1 MLERSP
7 RHRRL
12 VVTVALLAAA
22 AAAGGSASASRPR
35 PPADDAL
42 ARAVALQVNA
52 AASVVAEAR
61 GDQTSTVSGAS
72 LTVPGIL
79 ELRTAD
85 SAARTRLGSGLRAR
99 AGTDLGHLHLQA
111 STARIDQVIA
121 RVLAGAESGVR
132 ETLEVACT
140 LRIGVETE
148 PVVAAAVHGAALG
161 AAGTPLATLPPDGS
175 LDAEIR
181 AEVRA
186 VLEAEELGGPACAG
200 GIGRLAGRV
209 VAAVERPVR
218 AALDAH
224 LSVSLTALRTECDL
238 GRRSARASTELV
250 VHRRTAALLGLD
262 GELDGDGVLV
272 RVGPNTGVDLGG
284 GVSVILNQQHRTN
297 RPGREAQIT
306 VHGAVVRIDGI
317 VVATL
322 ASSHCRLW
330 GDVTID
336 TGTGGSGLTVA
347 PEVEAGFEA
356 GFDAGF
362 DAGAEADAEVSVAS
376 RTGTGSRLAS
386 FTAGAYIRATRHF

>member
-12 VVTVALLAAA
+12 VVVTVALLAAA
-22 AAAGGSASASRPR
+22 AAAAGSASASRPR

-61 GDQTSTVSGAS
+61 GDQTSTVSGTS

-85 SAARTRLGSGLRAR
+85 SAARTRLGSDLRAR
-99 AGTDLGHLHLQA
+99 AETHLGHLHLQA
-111 STARIDQVIA
+111 STARIDQVVA
-121 RVLAGAESGVR
+121 RVVAGAETGVR
-132 ETLEVACT
+132 NALQVACT
-140 LRIGVETE
+140 LGIGVETE
-148 PVVAAAVHGAALG
+148 AVVAAAVHGVALG
-161 AAGTPLATLPPDGS
+161 AAGTPLALGLDGP

-186 VLEAEELGGPACAG
+186 VLGTEDLSGPACAG

-330 GDVTID
+330 GDVAID
-336 TGTGGSGLTVA
+336 TGTGGSGLTVT
-347 PEVEAGFEA
+347 PEVDAGVEAGV
-356 GFDAGF
+356 DAGV
-362 DAGAEADAEVSVAS
+362 EADAEVSVAS